1 MELHQL
7 PKSKG
12 VKRKSKRLGHGHGS
26 GTGKTSGRGHKG
38 SGARSGYSTSPTFEG
53 GQMPLAR
60 KLPHR
65 GFNNLRFQRG
75 KEYAIVKLGDI
86 QRAVPEDTKDVD
98 IELLITLGLVR
109 GNMKRVKVLGDGD
122 ISRALAVKAN
132 GFSAS
137 AKEKILAA
145 GGEAI
150 SL

>member
-7 PKSKG
+7 PHTKDSRKAK
-12 VKRKSKRLGHGHGS
+12 KRKGQGHGS
-26 GTGKTSGRGHKG
+26 GNGKTSGRGHKG

-65 GFNNLRFQRG
+65 GFNNARFRRG
-75 KEYAIVKLGDI
+75 KEVAIVKLGDI
-86 QRAVPEDTKDVD
+86 TRALSADINEVD
-98 IELLITLGLVR
+98 RELLITLGLVKP
-109 GNMKRVKVLGDGD
+109 NMKRVKILSDGE
-122 ISRALAVKAN
+122 INRALKIKADL
-132 GFSAS
+132 FSAS

-145 GGEAI
+145 GGEAV